1 MASARLP
8 FARLCAVRQTVG
20 GVLLVAAVLACA
32 TRAPAPQSPGTG
44 TVQGHLRLVPRE
56 GVTPVKPGASPYAD
70 RRMSDVAFVDY
81 SKPGFAVVYLE
92 AGPSPA
98 GTAELAIRTTGVRT
112 RLDPPHAAVG
122 AGGTIVVRNS
132 SSAAHVLSAPG
143 TGLLRRLE
151 PGQQVEIAAAEAG
164 EQSLFLLDVPR
175 SGSTVFISP
184 GPFAVVGGDGRFE
197 LSGLAPGS
205 HQLLAWHPRFP
216 PARVPLQIP
225 ADSIVQLDLEMGVDQ
240 RDDAPASAPA
250 DLP

>member
-1 MASARLP
+1 MASARP
-8 FARLCAVRQTVG
+8 PCARLCAAWRSLG
-20 GVLLVAAVLACA
+20 GVLLAAAVLACA
-32 TRAPAPQSPGTG
+32 TGTPAPPSPGTG

-70 RRMSDVAFVDY
+70 RRMGEIAFVDY
-81 SKPGFAVVYLE
+81 SKPGFAVVYVDSG
-92 AGPSPA
+92 ASPA
-98 GTAELAIRTTGVRT
+98 GTAQLAIRTTGVRT

-122 AGGTIVVRNS
+122 AGGTIVVRNG

-143 TGLLRRLE
+143 TGLLQSLE

-184 GPFAVVGGDGRFE
+184 GPFTVVGGDGRFE
-197 LSGLAPGS
+197 LSGLAPGN
-205 HQLLAWHPRFP
+205 HRLLAWHPRFP
-216 PARVPLQIP
+216 PARASLQI
-225 ADSIVQLDLEMGVDQ
+225 AEGSVVQLDLEMGVDQ